1 MAERWKRK
9 SGYSGEVNI
18 LLLATYDLGHQP
30 FGLASPQAWLKR
42 EGHAVQCRDLAVQKL
57 DDRDVRAAEVVAVFL
72 PMHTATRL
80 ALPVIERV
88 RRVNPQARIVAYG
101 LYAALNA
108 RLLRERGVEDVI
120 GGEFESALARYV
132 GQVFNLRPIFNR
144 PCPRRVE
151 NPPQVENLPHMDK
164 LTFLT

>member
-30 FGLASPQAWLKR
+30 FGLASPQAWLRR
-42 EGHAVQCRDLAVQKL
+42 EGHRVQCRDLSVEKFSDAE
-57 DDRDVRAAEVVAVFL
+57 AAAADLVAFFL

-88 RRVNPQARIVAYG
+88 RRVNPKARMVCYG
-101 LYAALNA
+101 LYAELNA
-108 RLLRERGVEDVI
+108 ELLG
-120 GGEFESALARYV
+120 
-132 GQVFNLRPIFNR
+132 
-144 PCPRRVE
+144 
-151 NPPQVENLPHMDK
+151 
-164 LTFLT
+164 